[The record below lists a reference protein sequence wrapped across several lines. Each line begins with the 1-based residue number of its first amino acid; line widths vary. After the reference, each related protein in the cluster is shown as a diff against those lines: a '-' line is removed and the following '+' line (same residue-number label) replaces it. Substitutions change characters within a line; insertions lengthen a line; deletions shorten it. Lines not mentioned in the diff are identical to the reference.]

1 MKIRGFR
8 VAVMVLHFTVI
19 VASVIAAS
27 WIWIGSEWYATLIWA
42 LGQPFQ
48 ALAIYAAVG
57 VAILSMS
64 GLYRFDKRWSI
75 SGKLID
81 VTRGVAALGVATVLL
96 LFFLNLDNV
105 SRGMVA
111 IALALIWAGV
121 AVTTLVVRGFLVWRR
136 DRGLGVRHAVV
147 IGTGA
152 EARLFVN
159 DLTRDHP
166 ELGIHIVGY
175 LTSKST
181 DWDPRPILGTTAD
194 LPDVLAQ
201 HVVDEVLVA
210 LPMSDWVIIDH
221 VTRIARE
228 QGKTVRVPLLSGDYA
243 VSRGQVEHLSGT
255 PVLTIESIRS
265 HTAGFAMKR
274 AFDVVGSAVALVL
287 LAPLMILVSLLIWI
301 TDGRPVIYADRRAG
315 IHGRPITIHKFR
327 TMVTNANEL
336 RSTLAEKNDRVG
348 PDFKVVNDPR
358 ITRVGGF
365 LRRTSLDEL
374 PQFWD
379 ILIGNL
385 SAVGPRAQRLDE
397 VAGYDFWHRRRLSV
411 KPGLTGLWQI
421 KARQDPS
428 FEVRANL
435 DLEYIDTWSPLLDLR
450 IAVATIPALLKSTGD

>member
-1 MKIRGFR
+1 MKIRGFT

-27 WIWIGSEWYATLIWA
+27 WIWIGSAWDETLVWA
-42 LGQPFQ
+42 LGQPVQ
-48 ALAIYAAVG
+48 ALAIYATVG
-57 VAILSMS
+57 VAIFSVS
-64 GLYRFDKRWSI
+64 GLYRFDTRWSI

-81 VTRGVAALGVATVLL
+81 VTRGVAALAIATVFL
-96 LFFLNLDNV
+96 LFFLNLDGV
-105 SRGMVA
+105 SRGMAA
-111 IALALIWAGV
+111 IALTLIWAGV
-121 AVTTLVVRGFLVWRR
+121 AATTLAVRGFLVWRR

-147 IGTGA
+147 IGTGP
-152 EARLFVN
+152 EARRFVN
-159 DLTRDHP
+159 DLSRDHP
-166 ELGIHIVGY
+166 ELGINIVGY
-175 LTSKST
+175 LTSRAS
-181 DWDPRPILGTTAD
+181 DWDPQPILGTAAD
-194 LPDVLAQ
+194 LPDILAD

-210 LPMSDWVIIDH
+210 LPMADWITIDH
-221 VTRIARE
+221 VTKISQE

-243 VSRGQVEHLSGT
+243 VSRGQVEHLSGI
-255 PVLTIESIRS
+255 PVLTIESTPS
-265 HTAGFAMKR
+265 HTAGRVTKR
-274 AFDVVGSAVALVL
+274 IFDIVGSVAALIL
-287 LAPLMILVSLLIWI
+287 LTPVMLFIGALIWV
-301 TDGRPVIYADRRAG
+301 TDGRPIIYADRRAG

-327 TMVTNANEL
+327 TMVTNANDL
-336 RSTLAEKNDRVG
+336 RPTLAAENDRVG
-348 PDFKVVNDPR
+348 PDFKVVDDPR
-358 ITRVGGF
+358 VTRLGRF

-379 ILIGNL
+379 ILIGSL

-450 IAVATIPALLKSTGD
+450 IAVATIPALLKSTGN